1 MLKPMKKKKLEYV
14 RGVNMPKNF
23 STVPNDMYE
32 TPKDIFHFACD
43 YFQVYPKLD
52 VASTDENKL
61 CEFNFTEKQN
71 GLNQNWFFDS
81 WMNCPYSNASQWIEK
96 AYNENKK
103 NNINIIALLNS
114 TTDTIAWH
122 EYILYDKAEIHFLK
136 GRVRF
141 NVNGLRSKHPS
152 QHPSALICWRKFY
165 A

>member
-1 MLKPMKKKKLEYV
+1 M
-14 RGVNMPKNF
+14 
-23 STVPNDMYE
+23 S
-32 TPKDIFHFACD
+32 
-43 YFQVYPKLD
+43 
-52 VASTDENKL
+52 ASK
-61 CEFNFTEKQN
+61 
-71 GLNQNWFFDS
+71 
-81 WMNCPYSNASQWIEK
+81 WIEK

-103 NNINIIALLNS
+103 NNINIIALLNA

-122 EYILYDKAEIHFLK
+122 QFILYEKAEIHFLK